1 MTLVKQNTAAS
12 RQPLLNETQLA
23 ERIFQHIDH
32 GTTDLGDTVWQAPVE
47 HYLSLERFEAECALI
62 RRYPTPFCPSTA
74 LLDNGSYIARKAA
87 GNPLLVVRGDDG
99 RVRAFINACRHRGM
113 QVAEGS
119 GCAKAFSC
127 PYHAWTYGLD
137 GTLKGVPGQDGF
149 PGLDRSQRGLKEV
162 AALERGGIVY
172 VQQDGEI
179 DPRQLDDALDYFEA
193 DQVLFD
199 QRVLTDRANWKLL
212 YETLME
218 GYHIKS
224 LHRDS
229 FYPFGFNNLNVVETF
244 GPHSRVVYPFQRIE
258 QIRSLEPSQRK
269 VGGLV
274 TSVYMLFPNASI
286 SVLSKHANLV
296 ILEPVSPTQSQWVI
310 YSVVNSSHS
319 DNPISVEEAQRDA
332 AFVNDSGQEE
342 DRAAATAIQETLAS
356 GANTHL
362 TFGYF
367 EKAIVHFHQQLEQA
381 LTTRSA
387 SQN

>member
-1 MTLVKQNTAAS
+1 
-12 RQPLLNETQLA
+12 
-23 ERIFQHIDH
+23 
-32 GTTDLGDTVWQAPVE
+32 
-47 HYLSLERFEAECALI
+47 
-62 RRYPTPFCPSTA
+62 
-74 LLDNGSYIARKAA
+74 
-87 GNPLLVVRGDDG
+87 
-99 RVRAFINACRHRGM
+99 M

-319 DNPISVEEAQRDA
+319 DNPITIEEAQRDA